1 MNRTPASRHRPALV
15 VVPGVLRESG
25 GCADGLW
32 AVSVRCPTG
41 QLRVATLWQ
50 LIRPYTSHV
59 IRTRARCD
67 RKAGFEELS
76 LVFAGTP
83 GETLPAMVDHLAA
96 QSWVLDAWFVP
107 WTPLRVFPL
116 TTPDQSGDPE

>member
-1 MNRTPASRHRPALV
+1 MNHTPFSLHRPALI
-15 VVPGVLRESG
+15 VVPGVLSDSG
-25 GCADGLW
+25 GFADGLW

-50 LIRPYTSHV
+50 LIRPYASHV
-59 IRTRARCD
+59 IRTRARTD

-76 LVFAGTP
+76 LILAGTP
-83 GETLPAMVDHLAA
+83 DGTLPAMVDQLAA

-107 WTPLRVFPL
+107 WTPLRVFPS
-116 TTPDQSGDPE
+116 TTPDQSGDPD

>member
-1 MNRTPASRHRPALV
+1 MNHAPASRHRRALI
-15 VVPGVLRESG
+15 VVPGVLRDSG
-25 GCADGLW
+25 GFADGLW
-32 AVSVRCPTG
+32 ALSVRCPTG

-50 LIRPYTSHV
+50 LIRPYTSHL

-96 QSWVLDAWFVP
+96 QSWVLHVWFVP
-107 WTPLRVFPL
+107 
-116 TTPDQSGDPE
+116 